1 MNPNFLHLFLFGD
14 TKRLGG
20 GEEVQKKK
28 YTERE
33 TNSAHKHICTYTHA
47 EKKTKQG
54 TSLTYECYMQ
64 MEGREQ
70 MLLHLIDLYVNC
82 IQTFHCVF
90 WAH

>member
-20 GEEVQKKK
+20 GEEVQKKI
-28 YTERE
+28 YTQRE
-33 TNSAHKHICTYTHA
+33 TNSAHKHICTYTHV
-47 EKKTKQG
+47 KKKQG

-64 MEGREQ
+64 MVGREQ